1 MSKLKLLIKE
11 VKKDMFALEYPVREY
26 SDREQEI
33 IDLLLEATNKLN
45 EGADYI
51 VIPSD
56 ANVELIGLDKCQN

>member
-1 MSKLKLLIKE
+1 
-11 VKKDMFALEYPVREY
+11 MFALEYPVREY